1 MVTLS
6 RPTISQPVDTSG
18 PQAVYEEPLR
28 SFAEYEVAVSTG
40 IHSPAHN
47 MYSSVDEAKEEAHQY
62 ASLHPATID
71 REEHVY
77 TPPLVRTHS
86 PASSQQEHAYSS
98 LDQGKGQRSTESKAA
113 AAAAAQSNDIES
125 SDSDDEPAAHTYFTL
140 ELDHKEA
147 VQCKPPKEH
156 TYFTLDRETLTKCK
170 S

>member
-1 MVTLS
+1 
-6 RPTISQPVDTSG
+6 
-18 PQAVYEEPLR
+18 
-28 SFAEYEVAVSTG
+28 
-40 IHSPAHN
+40 

-62 ASLHPATID
+62 ATLHPATID

-86 PASSQQEHAYSS
+86 PASSQQEHTYSS
-98 LDQGKGQRSTESKAA
+98 LDQRKGQRSTESKA

-147 VQCKPPKEH
+147 VQCKPLNTP
-156 TYFTLDRETLTKCK
+156 TVTLDRETLNHLHVTEQDHSTRGMILPAIQNSNADVQMLCV
-170 S
+170 SPTCGSSSS

>member
-18 PQAVYEEPLR
+18 LQALYEEPLR

-40 IHSPAHN
+40 THSPHN

-86 PASSQQEHAYSS
+86 PASSQQEHTYSS
-98 LDQGKGQRSTESKAA
+98 LDQRKGQRSTESK
-113 AAAAAQSNDIES
+113 AAAAQSNDIES

-156 TYFTLDRETLTKCK
+156 TYFTLDREALNKCK